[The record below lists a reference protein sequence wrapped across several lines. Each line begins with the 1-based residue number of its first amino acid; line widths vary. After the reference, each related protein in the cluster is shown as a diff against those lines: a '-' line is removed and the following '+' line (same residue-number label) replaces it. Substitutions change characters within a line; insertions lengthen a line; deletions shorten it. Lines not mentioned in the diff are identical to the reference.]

1 MFRGCGRLVKIGP
14 TDRTVV
20 KRLKPGRRF
29 SSFQIQAGDPW
40 LEGLP
45 HALFGEVARNQGD
58 YQEAQTQYATCLAL
72 MQQAGDER
80 HVAFMLHDLVQV
92 AQRQGD
98 FDQARV
104 LHVEALEIHQKS
116 RPSRAVAFG
125 LEMLAVVAGASG
137 KPIKAAR
144 LLGAAEVYAPIKWV
158 SGGRYRASILY
169 SNDFR
174 GAHRFRS
181 AILRYSLGRGLCH
194 DIGASRC
201 FCIERVIMGKW

>member
-1 MFRGCGRLVKIGP
+1 MGP
-14 TDRTVV
+14 TERTVV
-20 KRLKPGRRF
+20 KRLKPGRSF

-58 YQEAQTQYATCLAL
+58 YQEAQTQCATCLAL

-80 HVAFMLHDLVQV
+80 HVAFMLHDLGQV

-98 FDQARV
+98 YDQARV

-116 RPSRAVAFG
+116 RSSRAVAFG

-144 LLGAAEVYAPIKWV
+144 LLGAAEALRQ
-158 SGGRYRASILY
+158 SGGYPVEGTELQFDIVMISRVRATLGQQSFATAWAEGYAMTLEQ
-169 SNDFR
+169 
-174 GAHRFRS
+174 AVVS
-181 AILRYSLGRGLCH
+181 ALN
-194 DIGASRC
+194 
-201 FCIERVIMGKW
+201 E